1 MLKFFKEAKQMKRI
15 KVVID
20 ELRSSECS
28 NETRQEAA
36 DLLVES
42 MFKEES
48 SKRDFYSLI
57 LGMGFLAIIGTALVY
72 VIT

>member
-1 MLKFFKEAKQMKRI
+1 MKRI

-20 ELRSSECS
+20 ELRSAECS
-28 NETRQEAA
+28 VETRQEAA

-48 SKRDFYSLI
+48 SKRDFYCLI
-57 LGMGFLAIIGTALVY
+57 LGMGFLSIIATAAAILLS
-72 VIT
+72 